1 MTYIFK
7 VYQHQS
13 SLLQKGLCGFHQK
26 SIFFLLG
33 TSVAFLS
40 RYDGPRYVI
49 FLSGIL
55 IGPCWWKK
63 KKIHKEHAV
72 QSNICYWCGRN
83 RKLHKQ
89 FGNYR
94 FITTGVK
101 SYRPFLT
108 LNYPLVLCCAWAKY
122 LVSLHASLTSTHQD
136 PTLKKSQPR
145 VTVARFLV
153 NTFESNNICL
163 HVTHN

>member
-1 MTYIFK
+1 M
-7 VYQHQS
+7 QS
-13 SLLQKGLCGFHQK
+13 CLLILCIQDLRLRSIIWHTFLKSINIRVVFCRRGLCGFPQK

-33 TSVAFLS
+33 TSVAFLA

-49 FLSGIL
+49 FLSGSL
-55 IGPCWWKK
+55 TGLCWW

-72 QSNICYWCGRN
+72 QNNICHWCGRN

-108 LNYPLVLCCAWAKY
+108 LNYPLVPGCAQAKY
-122 LVSLHASLTSTHQD
+122 LVSLHASPTSIHQD
-136 PTLKKSQPR
+136 RSLLQFQAPIRL
-145 VTVARFLV
+145 
-153 NTFESNNICL
+153 
-163 HVTHN
+163 